1 MDQQTYN
8 AEVDARA
15 AKILEGAHER
25 GSNRS
30 LWGAHGLMSHKPT
43 DDEIV

>member
-15 AKILEGAHER
+15 QQILDAAHTEGRDRGLWAAHA
-25 GSNRS
+25 
-30 LWGAHGLMSHKPT
+30 LMPHGPS
-43 DDEIV
+43 